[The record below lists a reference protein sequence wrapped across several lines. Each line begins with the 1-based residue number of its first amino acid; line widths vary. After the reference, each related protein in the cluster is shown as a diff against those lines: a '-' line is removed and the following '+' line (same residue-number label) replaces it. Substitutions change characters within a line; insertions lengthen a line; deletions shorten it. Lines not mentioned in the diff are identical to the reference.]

1 MQFILVSFAKP
12 VLGMQD
18 LNVGFLIAIDID
30 IADHQVVKIWL
41 RFKARYTCNII
52 TGPKTSVS

>member
-18 LNVGFLIAIDID
+18 LNVGFLKAIDID
-30 IADHQVVKIWL
+30 IADHQVVKI
-41 RFKARYTCNII
+41 
-52 TGPKTSVS
+52 